1 MRDIFFFKA
10 WTPVSA
16 KSGVNAARAITIGL
30 GSMKKNKSHTDLE
43 KKASET
49 SSASFQIPPWVYPL
63 SIGIAFVIL
72 AAWSWRKW
80 TDPIIDMGRELYVP
94 WQITQGKA
102 IYRDIASL
110 YGPFSSYVNAFFFK
124 LFGISLT
131 TIILCNLTILAGFT
145 LVMYRFFKTVG
156 DRIAATAAC
165 LVMLCIFSFSQYGPI
180 SNYNFITP
188 YSHEAVHGL
197 VLAIVLIYSLHLFGI
212 TRKSWIAGITGCCM
226 GAVWLTK
233 PEIAIA
239 SVGAVIVWSV
249 LFFLHPARPKIP
261 VLQAFLLF
269 MIGGLLVPSAFFLG
283 FARQGNMGEAFRAIG
298 GMWVP
303 LLRGGIADTVFFSVI
318 SGLNKPGANL
328 YLMLL
333 SAAKIVL
340 AIFLLWITGKCAL
353 RFKQVPRW
361 APCLIGILLY
371 LLLFFNSAHVAWQEL
386 ARSLPLL
393 MLLCAPLFSVI
404 FFRKIEDWKA
414 AAPFAAVS
422 AWAVFSLLML
432 GKMLLNARIYQ
443 YGFTL
448 ALPATLI
455 SVWALVYFLP
465 SLLSP
470 WPLRARLFRCMA
482 VAVIAAGITYHLQW
496 SQKFY
501 RLKTFS
507 LTKGKD
513 AFVTYS
519 ETMFP
524 LASAEKE
531 ALDVIGN
538 LAAPGDGVVVIPEG
552 AMINY
557 LSRRRNPTPY
567 LNFLPPE
574 MSYYGE
580 NTMLGSLKATCP
592 EFIVLVRRNI
602 KEFGE
607 ANFGAS
613 PRYGKQILDWINQ
626 EYVTAKLIGDEPFE
640 GDGMGIKIMKRRLPS
655 EGMSSF
661 SF

>member
-1 MRDIFFFKA
+1 M
-10 WTPVSA
+10 
-16 KSGVNAARAITIGL
+16 N
-30 GSMKKNKSHTDLE
+30 KNENHTDT
-43 KKASET
+43 KAFLSGT
-49 SSASFQIPPWVYPL
+49 SRASLHIPSWVYPL
-63 SIGIAFVIL
+63 SIGIAFIIL

-102 IYRDIASL
+102 LYRDIASL
-110 YGPFSSYVNAFFFK
+110 YGPFSSYINAFFFK
-124 LFGISLT
+124 LFGISLF
-131 TIILCNLTILAGFT
+131 TIILCNLTVLAGFT
-145 LVMYRFFKTVG
+145 MVMYRFFRTVG
-156 DRIAATAAC
+156 DRITATAVC

-197 VLAIVLIYSLHLFGI
+197 VLAVALIYSLHLFGI
-212 TRKSWIAGITGCCM
+212 TGRSWIAGISGCCL

-239 SVGAVIVWSV
+239 AVGAVIVWSV
-249 LFFLHPARPKIP
+249 LFFLHPARPKTP
-261 VLQAFLLF
+261 VLPAFLLF
-269 MIGGLLVPSAFFLG
+269 TIGGLLVPAAFFLG
-283 FARQGNMGEAFRAIG
+283 FARHGNIGEAFRAIG
-298 GMWVP
+298 GMWIP
-303 LLRGGIADTVFFSVI
+303 LLRGGITDNVFFSVI

-333 SAAKIVL
+333 SASKIVL
-340 AIFLLWITGKCAL
+340 ALFLLWITGKCTL

-361 APCLIGILLY
+361 APGLTGILLY
-371 LLLFFNSAHVAWQEL
+371 LVLFFNSTHVKWQEL
-386 ARSLPLL
+386 ARPLPLL
-393 MLLCAPLFSVI
+393 MLLCAPLFTVI
-404 FFRKIEDWKA
+404 FIRKKGGWKA

-470 WPLRARLFRCMA
+470 WPLRALFFKCMA

-507 LTKGKD
+507 LTAGKD
-513 AFVTYS
+513 AITTYS
-519 ETMFP
+519 ADFFP

-538 LAAPGDGVVVIPEG
+538 LTSPGDGVVVIPEG

-580 NTMLGSLKATCP
+580 SAMLGSMKATCP

-607 ANFGAS
+607 ADFGAT
-613 PRYGKQILDWINQ
+613 PRYGKQMMDWINQ

-640 GDGMGIKIMKRRLPS
+640 NDGMGIKIMKRRLSPGS
-655 EGMSSF
+655 DSLQKQTMVR
-661 SF
+661 

>member
-1 MRDIFFFKA
+1 
-10 WTPVSA
+10 
-16 KSGVNAARAITIGL
+16 
-30 GSMKKNKSHTDLE
+30 MKKNKNHTDLP
-43 KKASET
+43 KKPSGT
-49 SSASFQIPPWVYPL
+49 PYASFHLTPWVYPL
-63 SIGIAFVIL
+63 SIGIAFIIL

-80 TDPIIDMGRELYVP
+80 TDPIIDMGRELYIP

-102 IYRDIASL
+102 LYRDIASL

-124 LFGISLT
+124 LFGISLF
-131 TIILCNLTILAGFT
+131 TIILCNLTVLAGFNV
-145 LVMYRFFKTVG
+145 VMYRFFRTVG
-156 DRIAATAAC
+156 DRITATAVC
-165 LVMLCIFSFSQYGPI
+165 LVMLSIFSFSQYGPI

-197 VLAIVLIYSLHLFGI
+197 VLAVALLYSLHLFGV
-212 TRKSWIAGITGCCM
+212 TRKSWIAGISGCCF

-249 LFFLHPARPKIP
+249 LFFLHPARPKTP
-261 VLQAFLLF
+261 VLPAFWLF
-269 MIGGLLVPSAFFLG
+269 MIGGLLVPAIFFLG

-303 LLRGGIADTVFFSVI
+303 LLRGGIADNVFFSTI

-328 YLMLL
+328 YLLFL
-333 SAAKIVL
+333 STIKIGLILFFVWI
-340 AIFLLWITGKCAL
+340 AGIFCQ
-353 RFKQVPRW
+353 RFKRVPRW
-361 APCLIGILLY
+361 APALAGILFY
-371 LLLFFNSAHVAWQEL
+371 LALFSISSYVKWQEL
-386 ARSLPLL
+386 ARPLPLL
-393 MLLCAPLFSVI
+393 MMMCVPFFTVI
-404 FFRKIEDWKA
+404 FFRKKEDWNA

-432 GKMLLNARIYQ
+432 AKILLNARIYQ

-470 WPLRARLFRCMA
+470 WPLRARLFKYMA

-496 SQKFY
+496 SQRFY
-501 RLKTFS
+501 RLKTFN
-507 LTKGKD
+507 LTEGKD
-513 AFVTYS
+513 AIVTYS
-519 ETMFP
+519 AAMFP
-524 LASAEKE
+524 LAPAEKE

-538 LAAPGDGVVVIPEG
+538 LTAPGDGVVVIPEG

-580 NTMLGSLKATCP
+580 STMLGSMKATCP
-592 EFIVLVRRNI
+592 ECIVLVRRNI

-607 ANFGAS
+607 TNFGAT
-613 PRYGKQILDWINQ
+613 PRYGKQMLDWINQ
-626 EYVTAKLIGDEPFE
+626 EYVTVKLIGDEPFE
-640 GDGMGIKIMKRRLPS
+640 NDGMGIKIMKRRF
-655 EGMSSF
+655 SS
-661 SF
+661 SLDSPQNQTMVR